1 MPQKTSPATGALIHT
16 AACGGTAGNLQCR
29 RKRFMGGLL
38 LCHVAITLQ
47 YCRTSSAVLL
57 HLYCSITALLLQRRC
72 NTFAV
77 LLQLPCSAT
86 AKGMRKVC
94 SMERLIDKYL
104 YDESPMGS
112 NVR

>member
-29 RKRFMGGLL
+29 RKQFMGGLL

-57 HLYCSITALLLQRRC
+57 HFYCSITAQPLQSHC
-72 NTFAV
+72 TPFAAP
-77 LLQLPCSAT
+77 LQHLCSAT
-86 AKGMRKVC
+86 AKGMQKVC
-94 SMERLIDKYL
+94 SMERLID
-104 YDESPMGS
+104 
-112 NVR
+112 